1 MFTLLVTQSLR
12 NRLLVLAL
20 AAILV
25 VYGSFVVTKLPVDV
39 FPDLNRPTVTLM
51 TEAEGLAPQEVEQ
64 LVTFPIETQ
73 MNGLPGVSRVRSVS
87 GVGLSV
93 IYVEFDWGTDIYRNR
108 QQVSERLAM
117 VRPQLPAT
125 VTPMMGPISSIMGQI
140 VMVAV
145 SGGSVSPMQLREL
158 ADFTI
163 RPRLLSIPGVAQVIP
178 MGGEVR
184 QFRVAPQPTALRALG
199 VTHAQ
204 LETALAQF
212 GTNTGGGFTD
222 QYARE
227 YLIRNLGRTMNLDDL
242 RNLVVATVNNR
253 PVYLRQVAEIAFAP
267 RVKRGDAGY
276 MGAPAV
282 VVSVEKQPGVDTV
295 RLTRA
300 VEAALKDITTSLNAC
315 GPASGSPSGQAGA
328 FPAEPDGE
336 ACAFK
341 GVRADQLIFRQAN
354 FIETSIRNVETV
366 LMEAVVVVAVVLFAF
381 LLNLRTT
388 AISLTAIP
396 VSILA
401 TAIVFHLA
409 GLSINTMTLG
419 GLAIAIGELVDDA
432 VVDVEN
438 IFRRLGENR
447 RSGNPRPV
455 FAVVVAASNEVRS
468 GIVYATMVIVLVF
481 VPLFALSGIEGR
493 LFAPLGQAYIV
504 SILASLVVSITL
516 TPVLAYYLLPGLQRL
531 EAHESGLV
539 RLLKRGNAALL
550 RALLGHGRPVML
562 AAGIGVACAA
572 LAATFL
578 PRTFLPPFN
587 EGSFTVNMSFNPGI
601 SLAESNRI
609 GLVAERLLLDMP
621 DVKSVGRR
629 TGRAE
634 LDEHAE
640 GVHVSDLELDLKP
653 GARPKPELVADIRGR
668 LAVLPVSVNVGQPI
682 SHRLDH
688 MLSGV
693 RAEIA
698 LKIFGDDLDTLRAL
712 AEDVRR
718 RIADIPGIADL
729 QVEKQVLIPQLEIRV
744 DYARAA
750 LYGVQPAALVEQL
763 SRLSNGQLVSRVVD
777 GYRRFDVV
785 MRLSDTMR
793 TTQRLGDLLV
803 ETPSGWVPAR
813 QIADIRETDGPNQIL
828 RENARRRIV
837 VQANTQTGSDMGRI
851 VGAIREAV
859 AATDLPNGY
868 TTSLEGSFQAQ
879 AEASRTIGLL
889 SLLSLALVFALL
901 YSRYRSVVLTL
912 IILGSI
918 PLALIGSV
926 AALWL
931 AGQPLSVASMIGF
944 ITLTGIATRNGI
956 LKISHYLNLA
966 IHEGLPFGRD
976 LVIRGSLERLAPVLM
991 TALAAGVALVP
1002 LLIGA
1007 DAPGK
1012 EILHPVAVTIFGGL
1026 ISATL
1031 LDTILTPVLFLTFG
1045 QTPLERLRAEARGPS
1060 ETSADAAKSG
1070 PVEAF

>member
-1 MFTLLVTQSLR
+1 MFTLLVSHSLR
-12 NRLLVLAL
+12 NRVLVLAL
-20 AAILV
+20 AAVLV
-25 VYGSFVVTKLPVDV
+25 VYGAFTVTRLPVDV
-39 FPDLNRPTVTLM
+39 FPDLNRPTVTIM
-51 TEAEGLAPQEVEQ
+51 TESEGLAPQEVEQ
-64 LVTFPIETQ
+64 IVTYPLETQ

-93 IYVEFDWGTDIYRNR
+93 VYVEFDWGTDIYRNR
-108 QQVSERLAM
+108 QQVAERLAM
-117 VRPQLPAT
+117 VRPQLPPN

-140 VMVAV
+140 VMAAL

-199 VTHAQ
+199 VTYAQ
-204 LETALAQF
+204 LEAALAQF

-242 RNLVVATVNNR
+242 RNMVVATVGGR
-253 PVYLRQVAEIAFAP
+253 PISLRQVAEVSFAAK
-267 RVKRGDAGY
+267 VKRGDAGY

-282 VVSVEKQPGVDTV
+282 VISVEKQPGVDTV
-295 RLTRA
+295 RLTRE
-300 VEAALKDITTSLNAC
+300 VEAALADITASLNNC
-315 GPASGSPSGQAGA
+315 DGGKASPVATGAEAAG
-328 FPAEPDGE
+328 ES
-336 ACAFK
+336 CAFK
-341 GVRADQLIFRQAN
+341 GVRADRLIFRQAN
-354 FIETSIRNVETV
+354 FIETSIGNVETV
-366 LMEAVVVVAVVLFAF
+366 LMEAIVVVAVVLFAF
-381 LLNLRTT
+381 LLNVRTT
-388 AISLTAIP
+388 AISLAAIP

-438 IFRRLGENR
+438 IYRRLGENR
-447 RSGNPRPV
+447 RAGSPKSV
-455 FAVVVAASNEVRS
+455 FTVVVKASNEVRS

-504 SILASLVVSITL
+504 SILASLLVSITL
-516 TPVLAYYLLPGLQRL
+516 TPVLAYYLLPGLKRL
-531 EAHESGLV
+531 EEHESGLIRV
-539 RLLKRGNAALL
+539 LKRLNAAVL
-550 RALLGHGRPVML
+550 RALLGHARPVML
-562 AAGIGVACAA
+562 LAALAVALAGIGAA
-572 LAATFL
+572 FL
-578 PRTFLPPFN
+578 PRAFLPPFN
-587 EGSFTVNMSFNPGI
+587 EGSFTVTMAFNPGI
-601 SLAESNRI
+601 SLSESDRI
-609 GLVAERLLLDMP
+609 GGVAERLLLDMP
-621 DVKSVGRR
+621 DVKSIGRR

-640 GVHVSDLELDLKP
+640 GVHSSDLEIDLKP
-653 GARPKPELVADIRGR
+653 GARPKPALIADIRDR

-682 SHRLDH
+682 SHRLEH

-698 LKIFGDDLDTLRAL
+698 LKIFGDDLDTLRSL
-712 AEDVRR
+712 AEDLRR
-718 RIADIPGIADL
+718 RLSTIPGLADL

-750 LYGVQPAALVEQL
+750 LYGVQPAALIEQL
-763 SRLSNGQLVSRVVD
+763 SRLSNGQTVSRVID
-777 GYRRFDVV
+777 GTRRFDVV
-785 MRLSDTMR
+785 MRLPDTMR

-837 VQANTQTGSDMGRI
+837 VQANTVGGADMGAI
-851 VGAIREAV
+851 VGAIQKEI
-859 AATDLPNGY
+859 AATALPNGY
-868 TTSLEGSFQAQ
+868 VTRLEGAFQAQ
-879 AEASRTIGLL
+879 EEASRTIGLL
-889 SLLSLALVFALL
+889 SLLSLGLVFALL
-901 YSRYRSVVLTL
+901 YSRYRSAAFTL

-926 AALWL
+926 AALWI

-956 LKISHYLNLA
+956 LKVSHILNLA
-966 IHEGLPFGRD
+966 IHEGLPFGPD

-1031 LDTILTPVLFLTFG
+1031 LDTVLTPLLFLAFG
-1045 QTPLERLRAEARGPS
+1045 RAPLERLREQARRPASDHPEGAP
-1060 ETSADAAKSG
+1060 AG
-1070 PVEAF
+1070 AF

>member
-1 MFTLLVTQSLR
+1 MFTLLVSQSLR
-12 NRLLVLAL
+12 NRVLVLAL
-20 AAILV
+20 AAVLV
-25 VYGSFVVTKLPVDV
+25 VYGAFTVTKLPVDV
-39 FPDLNRPTVTLM
+39 FPDLNRPTVTIM
-51 TEAEGLAPQEVEQ
+51 TEADGLAPQEVEQ
-64 LVTFPIETQ
+64 IVTYPLETQ

-93 IYVEFDWGTDIYRNR
+93 VYVEFDWGTDIYRNR
-108 QQVSERLAM
+108 QQVAERLAL
-117 VRPQLPAT
+117 VRPQLPPT
-125 VTPMMGPISSIMGQI
+125 VTPMMGPVSSIMGQI
-140 VMVAV
+140 VMAAV

-199 VTHAQ
+199 VTYAQ

-242 RNLVVATVNNR
+242 RNMVVATVGGR
-253 PVYLRQVAEIAFAP
+253 PISLRQVAEVSFAAK
-267 RVKRGDAGY
+267 VKRGDAGY

-282 VVSVEKQPGVDTV
+282 VISVEKQPGIDTV
-295 RLTRA
+295 RLTRE
-300 VEAALKDITTSLNAC
+300 VEAALADITASLNAC
-315 GPASGSPSGQAGA
+315 GPAA
-328 FPAEPDGE
+328 AEASGE

-341 GVRADQLIFRQAN
+341 GVRADRLIFRQAN
-354 FIETSIRNVETV
+354 FIETSIGNVETV
-366 LMEAVVVVAVVLFAF
+366 LMEAIVVVAVVLFAF
-381 LLNLRTT
+381 LLNVRTT
-388 AISLTAIP
+388 AISLAAIP

-401 TAIVFHLA
+401 SSIVFHLA

-447 RSGNPRPV
+447 RAGSPKSV
-455 FAVVVAASNEVRS
+455 FAVVVEASNEVRS

-504 SILASLVVSITL
+504 SILASLLVSITL
-516 TPVLAYYLLPGLQRL
+516 TPVLAFYLLPGLKRL
-531 EAHESGLV
+531 EEHESGLIRV
-539 RLLKRGNAALL
+539 LKRLNAAVL
-550 RALLGHGRPVML
+550 RALIGHARPVML
-562 AAGIGVACAA
+562 FAA
-572 LAATFL
+572 LAVTLAGIAAAFL
-578 PRTFLPPFN
+578 PRAFLPPFN
-587 EGSFTVNMSFNPGI
+587 EGSFTVTMAFNPGI
-601 SLAESNRI
+601 SLAESDRI
-609 GLVAERLLLDMP
+609 GGVAERLLLDMA
-621 DVKSVGRR
+621 DVKSIGRR

-640 GVHVSDLELDLKP
+640 GVHSSDLEIDLKP
-653 GARPKPELVADIRGR
+653 GARPKPVLIADIRDR

-682 SHRLDH
+682 SHRLEH

-698 LKIFGDDLDTLRAL
+698 LKIFGDDLDTLRSL
-712 AEDVRR
+712 AEDLRQR
-718 RIADIPGIADL
+718 LATIPGLADL

-750 LYGVQPAALVEQL
+750 LYGVQPAALIEQL
-763 SRLSNGQLVSRVVD
+763 SRLSNGQVVSRVVD
-777 GYRRFDVV
+777 GTRRFDVV
-785 MRLSDTMR
+785 MRLPDTMR

-837 VQANTQTGSDMGRI
+837 VQANTVGGADMGGI
-851 VGAIREAV
+851 V
-859 AATDLPNGY
+859 AAIQKEIAATPFPNGY
-868 TTSLEGSFQAQ
+868 GTRLEGAFQAQ
-879 AEASRTIGLL
+879 EEASRTIGLL
-889 SLLSLALVFALL
+889 SLLSLGLVFALL
-901 YSRYRSVVLTL
+901 YSRYRSVTFTL
-912 IILGSI
+912 IILVSI

-926 AALWL
+926 TALWI

-956 LKISHYLNLA
+956 LKVSHILNLA
-966 IHEGLPFGRD
+966 IHEGLPFGPD

-1031 LDTILTPVLFLTFG
+1031 LDTVLTPLLFLTFG
-1045 QTPLERLRAEARGPS
+1045 RAPLERLREQARHPASDHS
-1060 ETSADAAKSG
+1060 EGAPAGAY
-1070 PVEAF
+1070 

>member
-1 MFTLLVTQSLR
+1 MFTLLVSQSLR
-12 NRLLVLAL
+12 NRVLVLAL
-20 AAILV
+20 AAVLV
-25 VYGSFVVTKLPVDV
+25 VYGAFTVTRLPVDV
-39 FPDLNRPTVTLM
+39 FPDLNRPTVTIM

-64 LVTFPIETQ
+64 IVTYPLETQ

-93 IYVEFDWGTDIYRNR
+93 VYVEFDWGTDIYRNR
-108 QQVSERLAM
+108 QQVAERLAM
-117 VRPQLPAT
+117 VRPQLPQD

-140 VMVAV
+140 VMAAV

-199 VTHAQ
+199 VTYAQ
-204 LETALAQF
+204 LEAALAQF

-242 RNLVVATVNNR
+242 RNMVVATVGGR
-253 PVYLRQVAEIAFAP
+253 PISLRQVAEVSFAP
-267 RVKRGDAGY
+267 KVKRGDAGY

-282 VVSVEKQPGVDTV
+282 VISVEKQPGVDTV
-295 RLTRA
+295 RLTRE
-300 VEAALKDITTSLNAC
+300 VEAALADITASLNAC
-315 GPASGSPSGQAGA
+315 DGGKTAPMATGSEAA
-328 FPAEPDGE
+328 GE

-341 GVRADQLIFRQAN
+341 GVRADRLIFRQAN
-354 FIETSIRNVETV
+354 FIETSIGNVETV
-366 LMEAVVVVAVVLFAF
+366 LMEAIVVVAVVLFAF
-381 LLNLRTT
+381 LLNVRTT
-388 AISLTAIP
+388 AISLAAIP

-447 RSGNPRPV
+447 RAGSPKSV
-455 FAVVVAASNEVRS
+455 FTVVVEASNEVRS

-504 SILASLVVSITL
+504 SILASLLVSITL
-516 TPVLAYYLLPGLQRL
+516 TPVLAYYLLPGLKRL
-531 EAHESGLV
+531 EEHESGLI
-539 RLLKRGNAALL
+539 RALKRLNAAVL
-550 RALLGHGRPVML
+550 RRLIGHARPVMVL
-562 AAGIGVACAA
+562 AALAVALAGIG
-572 LAATFL
+572 ATFL
-578 PRTFLPPFN
+578 PRAFLPPFN
-587 EGSFTVNMSFNPGI
+587 EGSFTVTMAFNPGI
-601 SLAESNRI
+601 SLAESDRI
-609 GLVAERLLLDMP
+609 GGVAERLLLGMP
-621 DVKSVGRR
+621 DVKSIGRR

-640 GVHVSDLELDLKP
+640 GVHSSDLEIDLKP
-653 GARPKPELVADIRGR
+653 GARPKPELIADIRDR

-682 SHRLDH
+682 SHRLEH

-698 LKIFGDDLDTLRAL
+698 LKIFGDDLDTLRSL
-712 AEDVRR
+712 AEDLRR
-718 RIADIPGIADL
+718 RLSAIPGLADL

-750 LYGVQPAALVEQL
+750 LYGVQPAALIEQL
-763 SRLSNGQLVSRVVD
+763 SRLSNGQTVSRVVD
-777 GYRRFDVV
+777 GTRRFDVV
-785 MRLSDTMR
+785 MRLPDTMR

-837 VQANTQTGSDMGRI
+837 VQANTVGGADMS
-851 VGAIREAV
+851 AIV
-859 AATDLPNGY
+859 AAIQKEIAATALPNGY
-868 TTSLEGSFQAQ
+868 GTRLEGAFQAQ
-879 AEASRTIGLL
+879 EEASRTIGLL
-889 SLLSLALVFALL
+889 SLLSLGLVFALL
-901 YSRYRSVVLTL
+901 YSRYRSVAFTL

-926 AALWL
+926 AALWI

-956 LKISHYLNLA
+956 LKVSHILNLA
-966 IHEGLPFGRD
+966 IHEGLPFGPD

-1002 LLIGA
+1002 LLVGA

-1031 LDTILTPVLFLTFG
+1031 LDTVLTPLLFLSFG
-1045 QTPLERLRAEARGPS
+1045 RAPLERLREQARH
-1060 ETSADAAKSG
+1060 
-1070 PVEAF
+1070 PVSDHPEGAPAGAF

>member
-1 MFTLLVTQSLR
+1 
-12 NRLLVLAL
+12 
-20 AAILV
+20 
-25 VYGSFVVTKLPVDV
+25 
-39 FPDLNRPTVTLM
+39 
-51 TEAEGLAPQEVEQ
+51 
-64 LVTFPIETQ
+64 
-73 MNGLPGVSRVRSVS
+73 
-87 GVGLSV
+87 
-93 IYVEFDWGTDIYRNR
+93 
-108 QQVSERLAM
+108 
-117 VRPQLPAT
+117 
-125 VTPMMGPISSIMGQI
+125 
-140 VMVAV
+140 
-145 SGGSVSPMQLREL
+145 
-158 ADFTI
+158 
-163 RPRLLSIPGVAQVIP
+163 
-178 MGGEVR
+178 
-184 QFRVAPQPTALRALG
+184 
-199 VTHAQ
+199 
-204 LETALAQF
+204 
-212 GTNTGGGFTD
+212 
-222 QYARE
+222 
-227 YLIRNLGRTMNLDDL
+227 
-242 RNLVVATVNNR
+242 
-253 PVYLRQVAEIAFAP
+253 
-267 RVKRGDAGY
+267 
-276 MGAPAV
+276 
-282 VVSVEKQPGVDTV
+282 
-295 RLTRA
+295 
-300 VEAALKDITTSLNAC
+300 
-315 GPASGSPSGQAGA
+315 
-328 FPAEPDGE
+328 
-336 ACAFK
+336 
-341 GVRADQLIFRQAN
+341 
-354 FIETSIRNVETV
+354 
-366 LMEAVVVVAVVLFAF
+366 
-381 LLNLRTT
+381 
-388 AISLTAIP
+388 
-396 VSILA
+396 
-401 TAIVFHLA
+401 
-409 GLSINTMTLG
+409 
-419 GLAIAIGELVDDA
+419 
-432 VVDVEN
+432 N

-447 RSGNPRPV
+447 RAGSPRSV
-455 FAVVVAASNEVRS
+455 FEVVVSASNEVRS

-493 LFAPLGQAYIV
+493 LFAPLGQAYII
-504 SILASLVVSITL
+504 SILASLLVSITL
-516 TPVLAYYLLPGLQRL
+516 TPVLAYYLLPGLKRL
-531 EAHESGLV
+531 EEHDSRFLK
-539 RLLKRGNAALL
+539 LLKRGNAALL
-550 RALLGHGRPVML
+550 RGLLGHARPVMVVAASAVVLAGL
-562 AAGIGVACAA
+562 AAV
-572 LAATFL
+572 FL

-587 EGSFTVNMSFNPGI
+587 EGSFTVNMTFNPGI

-609 GLVAERLLLDMP
+609 GLVAERLLLEMP
-621 DVKSVGRR
+621 DVKSIGRR

-640 GVHVSDLELDLKP
+640 GVHSSDLEIDLKP

-698 LKIFGDDLDTLRAL
+698 LKIFGEDLDTLRAL
-712 AEDVRR
+712 AEDLRGR
-718 RIADIPGIADL
+718 LAEISGLADL

-744 DYARAA
+744 DYNRAA

-763 SRLSNGQLVSRVVD
+763 SRLSNGQVVSRVVD

-793 TTQRLGDLLV
+793 TTQRLGDLLI

-837 VQANTQTGSDMGRI
+837 VQANTQAGSDMGKI
-851 VGAIREAV
+851 VQVIQKKV
-859 AATDLPNGY
+859 AAANLPNGY

-901 YSRYRSVVLTL
+901 YSRYRSVVFTL

-966 IHEGLPFGRD
+966 IHEGMPFGRE

-991 TALAAGVALVP
+991 TALSAGVALVP
-1002 LLIGA
+1002 LLVGA

-1031 LDTILTPVLFLTFG
+1031 LDTVLTPVLFLTFG
-1045 QTPLERLRAEARGPS
+1045 RRPLERLRDDARRSPEASPEAPRG
-1060 ETSADAAKSG
+1060 A

>member
-1 MFTLLVTQSLR
+1 MFTLLVAQSLR
-12 NRLLVLAL
+12 NRVLVLAL
-20 AAILV
+20 AAVLV
-25 VYGSFVVTKLPVDV
+25 VYGAFTVTQLPVDV
-39 FPDLNRPTVTLM
+39 FPDLNRPTVTIM

-64 LVTFPIETQ
+64 IVTYPLETQ

-93 IYVEFDWGTDIYRNR
+93 VYVEFDWGTDIYRNR
-108 QQVSERLAM
+108 QQVAERLAM
-117 VRPQLPAT
+117 VRPQLPPT

-140 VMVAV
+140 VMAAV

-199 VTHAQ
+199 VTYAQ
-204 LETALAQF
+204 LEAALAQF

-242 RNLVVATVNNR
+242 RNMVVATVGGR
-253 PVYLRQVAEIAFAP
+253 PISLRQVAEVSFAAK
-267 RVKRGDAGY
+267 VKRGEAGY

-282 VVSVEKQPGVDTV
+282 VISVEKQPGIDTV
-295 RLTRA
+295 RLTREI
-300 VEAALKDITTSLNAC
+300 EAALADITASLNAC
-315 GPASGSPSGQAGA
+315 GPAA
-328 FPAEPDGE
+328 AEASSE

-341 GVRADQLIFRQAN
+341 GVRADRLIFRQAN
-354 FIETSIRNVETV
+354 FIETSIGNVETV
-366 LMEAVVVVAVVLFAF
+366 LMEAIVVVAVVLFAF
-381 LLNLRTT
+381 LLNVRTT
-388 AISLTAIP
+388 AISLAAIP

-447 RSGNPRPV
+447 RAGSPKSV
-455 FAVVVAASNEVRS
+455 FTVVVEASNEVRS

-516 TPVLAYYLLPGLQRL
+516 TPVLAYTLLPGLKRL
-531 EAHESGLV
+531 EEHESGLIRV
-539 RLLKRGNAALL
+539 LKRLNAAVL
-550 RALLGHGRPVML
+550 RALIGHARPVMVL
-562 AAGIGVACAA
+562 AA
-572 LAATFL
+572 LAVALAGVAAAFL
-578 PRTFLPPFN
+578 PRAFLPPFN
-587 EGSFTVNMSFNPGI
+587 EGSFTVNMAFNPGI
-601 SLAESNRI
+601 SLAESDRI
-609 GLVAERLLLDMP
+609 GGVAERLLLDIA
-621 DVKSVGRR
+621 DVTSIGRR

-640 GVHVSDLELDLKP
+640 GVHSSDLEIDLKP
-653 GARPKPELVADIRGR
+653 GARPKPELIADIRDR

-698 LKIFGDDLDTLRAL
+698 LKIFGDDLDTLRSL
-712 AEDVRR
+712 AEDLRR
-718 RIADIPGIADL
+718 RFEKIPGLADL

-750 LYGVQPAALVEQL
+750 LYGVQPAALIEQL
-763 SRLSNGQLVSRVVD
+763 SRLSNGQVVSRVVD
-777 GYRRFDVV
+777 GTRRFDVV
-785 MRLSDTMR
+785 MRLPDSLR

-837 VQANTQTGSDMGRI
+837 VQANTVGGADMSAI
-851 VGAIREAV
+851 VSAIQKEI
-859 AATDLPNGY
+859 AATALPNGY
-868 TTSLEGSFQAQ
+868 ATRLEGAFQAQ
-879 AEASRTIGLL
+879 AEASRIIGLL
-889 SLLSLALVFALL
+889 SLLSLGLVFALL
-901 YSRYRSVVLTL
+901 YSRYRSVTFTL

-926 AALWL
+926 AALWI

-956 LKISHYLNLA
+956 LKVSHILNLA
-966 IHEGLPFGRD
+966 IHEGLPFGPE

-1031 LDTILTPVLFLTFG
+1031 LDTVLTPLLFLAFG
-1045 QTPLERLRAEARGPS
+1045 RAPLERLREQARHPASDQPKGVP
-1060 ETSADAAKSG
+1060 AG
-1070 PVEAF
+1070 AF

>member
-1 MFTLLVTQSLR
+1 MFTLLVAQSLR
-12 NRLLVLAL
+12 NRVLVLAL
-20 AAILV
+20 AAVLV
-25 VYGSFVVTKLPVDV
+25 VYGAFTVTQLPVDV
-39 FPDLNRPTVTLM
+39 FPDLNRPTVTIM

-64 LVTFPIETQ
+64 IVTYPLETQ

-93 IYVEFDWGTDIYRNR
+93 VYVEFDWGTDIYRNR
-108 QQVSERLAM
+108 QQVAERLAM
-117 VRPQLPAT
+117 VRPQLPPT

-140 VMVAV
+140 VMAAV

-199 VTHAQ
+199 VTYAQ
-204 LETALAQF
+204 LEAALAQF

-242 RNLVVATVNNR
+242 RNMVVATVGGR
-253 PVYLRQVAEIAFAP
+253 PISLRQVAEVSFAAK
-267 RVKRGDAGY
+267 VKRGEAGY

-282 VVSVEKQPGVDTV
+282 VISVEKQPGIDTV
-295 RLTRA
+295 RLTREI
-300 VEAALKDITTSLNAC
+300 EAALADITASLNAC
-315 GPASGSPSGQAGA
+315 GPAA
-328 FPAEPDGE
+328 AEASSE

-341 GVRADQLIFRQAN
+341 GVRADRLIFRQAN
-354 FIETSIRNVETV
+354 FIETSIGNVETV
-366 LMEAVVVVAVVLFAF
+366 LMEAIVVVAVVLFAF
-381 LLNLRTT
+381 LLNVRTT
-388 AISLTAIP
+388 AISLAAIP

-447 RSGNPRPV
+447 RAGSPKSV
-455 FAVVVAASNEVRS
+455 FTVVVEASNEVRS

-516 TPVLAYYLLPGLQRL
+516 TPVLAYTLLPGLKRL
-531 EAHESGLV
+531 EEHESGLIRV
-539 RLLKRGNAALL
+539 LKRLNAAVL
-550 RALLGHGRPVML
+550 RRLIGHARPVMVL
-562 AAGIGVACAA
+562 AA
-572 LAATFL
+572 LAVALAGVAAAFL
-578 PRTFLPPFN
+578 PRAFLPPFN
-587 EGSFTVNMSFNPGI
+587 EGSFTVNMAFNPGI
-601 SLAESNRI
+601 SLAESDRI
-609 GLVAERLLLDMP
+609 GGVAERLLLDIA
-621 DVKSVGRR
+621 DVTSIGRR

-640 GVHVSDLELDLKP
+640 GVHSSDLEIDLKP
-653 GARPKPELVADIRGR
+653 GARPKPELIADIRDR

-698 LKIFGDDLDTLRAL
+698 LKIFGDDLDTLRSL
-712 AEDVRR
+712 AEDLRR
-718 RIADIPGIADL
+718 RFEKIPGLADL

-750 LYGVQPAALVEQL
+750 LYGVQPAALIEQL
-763 SRLSNGQLVSRVVD
+763 SRLSNGQVVSRVVD
-777 GYRRFDVV
+777 GTRRFDVV
-785 MRLSDTMR
+785 MRLPDSLR
-793 TTQRLGDLLV
+793 TTQRLGDLLI

-837 VQANTQTGSDMGRI
+837 VQANTVGGADMGAI
-851 VGAIREAV
+851 VSAIQKEI
-859 AATDLPNGY
+859 AATALPNGY
-868 TTSLEGSFQAQ
+868 ATRLEGAFQAQ
-879 AEASRTIGLL
+879 AEASRIIGLL
-889 SLLSLALVFALL
+889 SLLSLGLVFALL
-901 YSRYRSVVLTL
+901 YSRYRSVTFTL

-926 AALWL
+926 AALWI

-956 LKISHYLNLA
+956 LKVSHILNLA
-966 IHEGLPFGRD
+966 IHEGLPFGPE

-1031 LDTILTPVLFLTFG
+1031 LDTVLTPLLFLAFG
-1045 QTPLERLRAEARGPS
+1045 RAPLERLREQARHPASDQPKGAP
-1060 ETSADAAKSG
+1060 AG
-1070 PVEAF
+1070 AF

>member
-1 MFTLLVTQSLR
+1 MFTLLVTHALR

-20 AAILV
+20 AAVLV
-25 VYGSFVVTKLPVDV
+25 VYGGFVVTTLPVDV
-39 FPDLNRPTVTLM
+39 FPDLNRPTVTIM

-64 LVTFPIETQ
+64 LVTFPVETQ

-125 VTPMMGPISSIMGQI
+125 VNPMMGPISSIMGQI

-242 RNLVVATVNNR
+242 RNMVVATVNSR
-253 PVYLRQVAEIAFAP
+253 PVYLRQVAEVSFAP

-282 VVSVEKQPGVDTV
+282 VVSVEKQPGIDTV
-295 RLTRA
+295 RLTRE
-300 VEAALKDITTSLNAC
+300 VEAALRDITTSLNAC
-315 GPASGSPSGQAGA
+315 GPAAGRAAARGGASQAA
-328 FPAEPDGE
+328 PDGE

-381 LLNLRTT
+381 LLNVRTT

-401 TAIVFHLA
+401 TAIVFHWA

-447 RSGNPRPV
+447 RAGNPRSV
-455 FAVVVAASNEVRS
+455 FAVVVSASNEVRS

-516 TPVLAYYLLPGLQRL
+516 TPVLAYYLLPSLRRL
-531 EAHESGLV
+531 EEHESGLV
-539 RLLKRGNAALL
+539 RVLKRGNAALL

-562 AAGIGVACAA
+562 AAGIAVAGAA
-572 LAATFL
+572 LAATLL

-621 DVKSVGRR
+621 DVRSVGRR

-640 GVHVSDLELDLKP
+640 GVHSSDLELDLKP

-712 AEDVRR
+712 AEDVRV

-763 SRLSNGQLVSRVVD
+763 SRLSNGQVVSRVVD

-793 TTQRLGDLLV
+793 TTQRLGDLLI

-837 VQANTQTGSDMGRI
+837 VQANTQAGSDMGRI

-859 AATDLPNGY
+859 AATNLPNGY
-868 TTSLEGSFQAQ
+868 TTNLEGSFQAQ

-966 IHEGLPFGRD
+966 IHEGVPFGQD

-991 TALAAGVALVP
+991 TALSAGVALVP

-1031 LDTILTPVLFLTFG
+1031 LDTVLTPVLFLTFG
-1045 QTPLERLRAEARGPS
+1045 RTPLERLRTEARRPS
-1060 ETSADAAKSG
+1060 EVSPDAPKSS